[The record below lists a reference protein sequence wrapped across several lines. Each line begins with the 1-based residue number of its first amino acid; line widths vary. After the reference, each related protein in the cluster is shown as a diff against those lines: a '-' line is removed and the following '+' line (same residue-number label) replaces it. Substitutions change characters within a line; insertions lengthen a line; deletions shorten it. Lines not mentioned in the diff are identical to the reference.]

1 MKAFLQFERLITGE
15 IIKYVYWALAGITVL
30 MGLIT
35 ILISLFT
42 GDALGIFSGLLVT
55 VLGPILIRIY
65 CEIMIVMFKIYET
78 LVEIRNK

>member
-1 MKAFLQFERLITGE
+1 MKAFLQFDRLITGE
-15 IIKYVYWALAGITVL
+15 IIKYVYWALAGITIV

-35 ILISLFT
+35 ILIALIS
-42 GDALGIFSGLLVT
+42 GDALGIFSGLLIA

-78 LVEIRNK
+78 LVEIREK